1 MEFAISALIGY
12 LLGSISPAAFIA
24 KIKKINLRKSGTG
37 NLGATNTTLV
47 FGKKFGAMVMAFD
60 IFKSALA
67 VIIARLIF
75 SEFGTLAG
83 LIAGTSA
90 VIGHMFPFYMKFKG
104 GKGLAAYGGM
114 VLAFDPLLFLILL
127 CLGLVCMFVF
137 NYGVS
142 LALEAAVL
150 FPVLVGFKY
159 TYTGRFFIP
168 LIIVASVASALLI
181 FKHIDNVFK
190 AFRKQDLTVRQFLKK
205 VFNKNFKSEAS
216 EQKD

>member
-1 MEFAISALIGY
+1 MEYAISALIGY
-12 LLGSISPAAFIA
+12 LLGSISPAALIA
-24 KIKKINLRKSGTG
+24 RIKKINLRKTGTG

-75 SEFGTLAG
+75 AEVGALAG
-83 LIAGTSA
+83 LVAGAAA
-90 VIGHMFPFYMKFKG
+90 VIGHMFPFYMKFRG

-127 CLGLVCMFVF
+127 CLGLVCMFLI
-137 NYGVS
+137 NYGVA
-142 LALEAAVL
+142 LALSAAIV
-150 FPVLVGFKY
+150 FPILVGFKY
-159 TYTGRFFIP
+159 VSSGSLLIP
-168 LIIVASVASALLI
+168 LILVASLASLLLI
-181 FKHIDNVFK
+181 IKHIDNVFK

-205 VFNKNFKSEAS
+205 VFGKAKGE
-216 EQKD
+216 EKVEE